1 MQNNGDSLSAGEQ
14 KRRHPGGGDRPSPVA
29 LVLAGGE
36 SLRMGTP
43 KPFVRLHGIPLIE
56 HVLERL
62 HPSFDTVYIVGGDIQ
77 GLSYLG
83 VPLIQDKEAHRGPL
97 VGLYSGLA
105 YSKAEWCFVVGCD
118 MPFLSTAVIDY
129 MATFLDRGDIVAAK
143 ANGRVQPLHSFY
155 SRRCIPR
162 ATELIS
168 LGTTSLKAL
177 VGSCLT
183 TIVPE
188 EELARLDPGLCSFR
202 DLDTPDQ
209 VDSLHGESTP
219 TNPTRTAR

>member
-1 MQNNGDSLSAGEQ
+1 MQSNGDDLSVGTQEC
-14 KRRHPGGGDRPSPVA
+14 RHPGGDRPSSVA

-43 KPFVRLHGIPLIE
+43 KPFVRLHGVPLIE

-62 HPSFDTVYIVGGDIQ
+62 HPSFDTVYIAGGDIQ

-83 VPLIQDKEAHRGPL
+83 VPLIQDRGPHRGPL
-97 VGLYSGLA
+97 VGLYSGLT

-129 MATFLDRGDIVAAK
+129 MATFLDCGDIVAARVK
-143 ANGRVQPLHSFY
+143 GQVQPLHSFY
-155 SRRCIPR
+155 SSRCIPR
-162 ATELIS
+162 ANHLLS

-177 VGSCLT
+177 LGNCRT
-183 TIVPE
+183 TIIPE
-188 EELARLDPGLCSFR
+188 GELATLDPGLCSFQ

-209 VDSLHGESTP
+209 VESLHGETTP
-219 TNPTRTAR
+219 KNPTKYPC